1 MTTGRHWKEIMDKQP
16 AVLGGRAIFDKKVP
30 MVRPVLP
37 SFEEMEEGIRH
48 ILSSGMVTRGRYLEA
63 FEKAAAE
70 HLGVRHAV
78 AVSSCTSGL
87 MLAYQGLGLKGE
99 VVVPSFTFMA
109 TVSALAWC
117 GLKPVFA
124 EIDPDST
131 TLDPADVEAVIT
143 PNTSAI
149 VAVHNFGTPADIRG
163 LEDAARRHNLRL
175 IFDAAHGFGALYEG
189 VPVGGQG
196 DAQVFSMSPTK
207 LLITG
212 EGGLVS
218 TNDDKLAEKLRIG
231 REYGNDGSYNS
242 AFHGLNARM
251 PEFNALMGYH
261 SLQKLEEATQ
271 NRNRTAARFTE
282 ELSKLPGLGFQV
294 VRPADRSSYRE
305 YSLTVD
311 EEAFGL
317 TRDQLALA
325 LAAENVDTR
334 KYYDPPVHCHTAYGH
349 YHNGR
354 PLPKTE
360 WLASHSL
367 SLPMWSKME
376 DRVIQGMCD
385 AFALAHRH
393 APQIRAHLES
403 KG

>member
-1 MTTGRHWKEIMDKQP
+1 MPTQP
-16 AVLGGRAIFDKKVP
+16 AILGGRSIFDSKIP

-48 ILSSGMVTRGRYLEA
+48 ILSSGMVTRGRYLDA

-70 HLGVRHAV
+70 HLGVRHAI

-87 MLAYQGLGLKGE
+87 MLSYQGLGLTGE
-99 VVVPSFTFMA
+99 VIVPSFTFMA

-117 GLKPVFA
+117 SLKPVFA
-124 EIDPDST
+124 EINPDST
-131 TLDPADVEAVIT
+131 TLDPGDVEAVIT
-143 PNTSAI
+143 PETSAI
-149 VAVHNFGTPADIRG
+149 VAVHNFGAPADIQG
-163 LEDAARRHNLRL
+163 LEEVARRHNLRL
-175 IFDAAHGFGALYEG
+175 VFDAAHGFGALHQG

-218 TNDDKLAEKLRIG
+218 TNNDELAARIRIG
-231 REYGNDGSYNS
+231 REYGNDGSYDS

-261 SLQKLEEATQ
+261 SLQNLE
-271 NRNRTAARFTE
+271 NAARSRNQTADHFSR
-282 ELSKLPGLGFQV
+282 ELGKLPGIGFQAIM
-294 VRPADRSSYRE
+294 PGDRSSYRE
-305 YSLTVD
+305 FSVTVD

-317 TRDQLALA
+317 SRDQLALA
-325 LAAENVDTR
+325 LAAENVDSR
-334 KYYDPPVHCHTAYGH
+334 KYYDPPVHCHTAYRQH
-349 YHNGR
+349 HNGR

-367 SLPMWSKME
+367 SLPMWSRME
-376 DRVIQGMCD
+376 EEVVQGICD
-385 AFALAHRH
+385 AFT
-393 APQIRAHLES
+393 RAHTHAGEIREHLVAS
-403 KG
+403 QPD

>member
-1 MTTGRHWKEIMDKQP
+1 MDKLP
-16 AVLGGRAIFDKKVP
+16 AVLGGRAIFDKKIP

-37 SFEEMEEGIRH
+37 SFEEMEEGIRY

-99 VVVPSFTFMA
+99 VIVPSFTFMA

-124 EIDPDST
+124 EIDSAST

-143 PNTSAI
+143 PETSAI

-163 LEDAARRHNLRL
+163 LAEVARRHNLSL
-175 IFDAAHGFGALYEG
+175 IFDAAHGFGALYDG

-196 DAQVFSMSPTK
+196 DVQVFSMSPTK

-218 TNDDKLAEKLRIG
+218 TNHDGLAERLRIG
-231 REYGNDGSYNS
+231 REYGNDGSYDS

-261 SLQKLEEATQ
+261 SLQKLEEAAQ
-271 NRNRTAARFTE
+271 NRNQTAAKFTA
-282 ELSKLPGLGFQV
+282 ELDKLPGLGFQV
-294 VRPADRSSYRE
+294 VRENDRSSYRE
-305 YSLTVD
+305 YSITVD
-311 EEAFGL
+311 AVAFGL

-325 LAAENVDTR
+325 LSAENVDSR
-334 KYYDPPVHCHTAYGH
+334 KYYDPPVHCHTAYRQ

-360 WLASHSL
+360 WLASNSL
-367 SLPMWSKME
+367 SLPMWSRME
-376 DRVIQGMCD
+376 SEVVQGICD
-385 AFALAHRH
+385 AFALAHVN
-393 APQIRAHLES
+393 AEEIGAHIEN